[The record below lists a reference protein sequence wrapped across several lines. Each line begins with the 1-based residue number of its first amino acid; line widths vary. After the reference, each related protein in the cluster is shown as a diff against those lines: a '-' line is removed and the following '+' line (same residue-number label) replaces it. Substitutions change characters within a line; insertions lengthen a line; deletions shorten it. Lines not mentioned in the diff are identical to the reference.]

1 MFSRFFI
8 DRPIFA
14 AVLSIFMVLA
24 GLAAIRV
31 LPIAQYPEIA
41 PPVVTVRAVYPGASA
56 EVLEQTV
63 AAPLENQI
71 NGVEDMLYMSS
82 NSGSNGV
89 VEINVTFEIG
99 TDVDQAAVNVN
110 NRVKQAEARLPQEVR
125 RQGVSVEKNSTSFLQ
140 VLAFN
145 SPDGRFDG
153 LYVSNYV
160 TLNVLDTIK
169 RIPGT
174 TNVQIFGAKDYAMR
188 IWLRPDRM
196 TQLKVTT
203 ADLLQALNEQNAQFA
218 AGKVGQSPNNG
229 SQELVYTITTR
240 GRLADPR
247 EFEEIIIRSNPD
259 GSALRLKDVAR
270 VELAAKDYDFIG
282 RVNGKESAL
291 LGIFLQPGANAL
303 DVAGE
308 VEQTMK
314 ELSKRFPAGL
324 EYQIV
329 YDTTNFVEVSI
340 REVVKTLLE
349 AMALVFLVVYLFL
362 QNWRATLI
370 PFAAVPVSLIGTFAG
385 LLMLGYSINTLTLFG
400 MVLAIG
406 IVVDD
411 AIVVLENVER
421 IMHEEHLEARDA
433 AIKAMREVSGPVIAI
448 VLTLC
453 AVFVPI
459 AFLGGLTGELYRQ
472 FAVTIAIAVV
482 LSGIIALTLT
492 PSLCVLILKREHRAP
507 GRFFTWF
514 NDWFRRV
521 TGRYTDGAAWMIRR
535 GVIGIMLFAGM
546 VAITAGLWRFT
557 PGSLV
562 PDEDQGY
569 YIGAV
574 FLPDGATLER
584 TDRVVGEVLKAIQ
597 SNPANEYAV
606 AFTGLDFIG
615 GGFRNNAA
623 TIFVTQKHWDERP
636 GVNTQMLVG
645 DYFMKTAHIK
655 QGLVLAFGPPPIFGL
670 GNAGGFEFYIQNRG
684 EGGPQALAQAMG
696 QFLAAANKDPMLAGV
711 QTLWRSNVPQL
722 RVDVD
727 REKAKALGVP
737 INEVYDTLAAT
748 LGSYYV
754 NDFNRFGR
762 TWQVLMSAE
771 PHYRK
776 SPDSIGELYV
786 RSAGGQMVPVKALA
800 RIDYVSGPDSLDR
813 FNNLPA
819 VKLLGQG
826 APGVSSGQAI
836 QVVERIANQ
845 ALPADFSYDWG
856 GASFQ
861 EKKSSGTSTLAI
873 GLAAIM
879 VFLILAAQYERWS
892 LPLSVMLA
900 LPFGTFGALAAV
912 WLRGLSNDVYFQIG
926 LVTLLGLA
934 AKNAILIVEY
944 ALLKNQEGLSPSA
957 AALEA
962 ARLRFRPIL
971 MTSLAFILGV
981 APLAFSSGAGA
992 GARVAVGTG
1001 VMGGMLAATF
1011 LAIFFVPLFFKLITD
1026 RHLVEE
1032 RSTGQIRAE
1041 IEHHKTAAANVVNVP
1056 HHPPGH
1062 LEPRHA

>member
-1 MFSRFFI
+1 MRT
-8 DRPIFA
+8 
-14 AVLSIFMVLA
+14 
-24 GLAAIRV
+24 

-41 PPVVTVRAVYPGASA
+41 PPVVTVRAVYPGASS

-71 NGVEDMLYMSS
+71 NGVENMLYMSS
-82 NSGSNGV
+82 NSSSNGV

-99 TDVDQAAVNVN
+99 TNVDQAALNVN

-125 RQGVSVEKNSTSFLQ
+125 RQGVSVDKSSSSFLQ

-145 SPDGRFDG
+145 SPDGTFDD

-169 RIPGT
+169 RVPGT

-196 TQLKVTT
+196 TQLKLTT
-203 ADLLQALNEQNAQFA
+203 ADLLRALNEQNAQFA
-218 AGKVGQSPNNG
+218 AGKVGQAPTG
-229 SQELVYTITTR
+229 GPQELVYTITTK
-240 GRLADPR
+240 GRLQDPR
-247 EFEEIIIRSNPD
+247 EFEDIIIRSNPD

-270 VELAAKDYDFIG
+270 VELASKDYDFIG
-282 RVNGKESAL
+282 RVNGKQSAL

-303 DVAGE
+303 DVAENVGRE
-308 VEQTMK
+308 MAQIT
-314 ELSKRFPAGL
+314 KRFPVGM
-324 EYQIV
+324 EYQNV
-329 YDTTNFVEVSI
+329 YDTTRFVKVSI

-349 AMALVFLVVYLFL
+349 AMALVFLVVFLFL

-385 LLMLGYSINTLTLFG
+385 LFLLGYSINTLTLFG

-421 IMHEEHLEARDA
+421 IMHEEHKNAREA
-433 AIKAMREVSGPVIAI
+433 AIKAMTEVTGPVIAI

-492 PSLCVLILKREHRAP
+492 PSLCVLILKREHKTP
-507 GRFFTWF
+507 LRFFVWF

-521 TGRYTDGAAWMIRR
+521 TGRYTGGAAWIIRR
-535 GVIGIMLFAGM
+535 GAIGLILFAGM
-546 VAITAGLWRFT
+546 VAITAGLWKIT

-574 FLPDGATLER
+574 FLPDGATLQR
-584 TDRVVGEVLKAIQ
+584 TDKVVSEVLKVIQ
-597 SNPANEYAV
+597 SNPANEFAI
-606 AFTGLDFIG
+606 AFTGLDFLG

-623 TIFVTQKHWDERP
+623 TIFVTQRHWDERQ
-636 GVNTQMLVG
+636 GVGTRDLIG
-645 DYFMKTAHIK
+645 DYFMKTAGIK
-655 QGLVLAFGPPPIFGL
+655 EGLVLAFAPPPIFGL

-684 EGGPQALAQAMG
+684 EGGPQRLAAEMG
-696 QFLAAANKDPMLAGV
+696 KFLAAANKDPQLAGV
-711 QTLWRSNVPQL
+711 QTLWRAGVPQL
-722 RVDVD
+722 HVDVD

-737 INEVYDTLAAT
+737 IGDVFDTLSAT

-754 NDFNRFGR
+754 NDFNKFGR

-771 PHYRK
+771 PGYRNK
-776 SPDSIGELYV
+776 PDSVGELYV
-786 RSAGGQMVPVKALA
+786 RSDKGAMVPIKALA
-800 RIDYVSGPDSLDR
+800 SVSYTSGPDSLDR

-836 QVVERIANQ
+836 AVVERIANEV
-845 ALPADFSYDWG
+845 LPADFSYDWG

-861 EKKSSGTSTLAI
+861 EKKSSGTSTLAL

-892 LPLSVMLA
+892 LPLSVLMA

-912 WLRGLSNDVYFQIG
+912 WVRGLTNDVYFQIG

-944 ALLKNQEGLSPSA
+944 ALLKHQEGLSPSA
-957 AALEA
+957 AAMEA

-981 APLAFSSGAGA
+981 MPLAFSTGAGA

-1011 LAIFFVPLFFKLITD
+1011 LAIFFVPMFFKLITD
-1026 RHLVEE
+1026 RHLTEK
-1032 RSTGQIRAE
+1032 RSTAQIRAE
-1041 IEHHKTAAANVVNVP
+1041 IDQHKGQMARAADKPDSAK
-1056 HHPPGH
+1056 
-1062 LEPRHA
+1062 PRTGES